1 MKIKQKLIVSYV
13 SIVIFSILV
22 VSIPLFSLQLK
33 ELESQLHKNSEAQL
47 NIARLSIDSFFDLP
61 SRIVRD
67 TAPFVNKG
75 NLDLETT
82 QKELQKMIDGHS
94 ALACL
99 YFADDK
105 NIWDGGMFYSSDE
118 WIPDNTYDKLT
129 RDWFVEAKNT
139 SDVAITEPYVDKDTG
154 DLVNTV
160 SYAIYGNDG
169 KFVGVSGIDIH
180 LTELNGIIEHIKLTK
195 GGQAF
200 ILDKDGNY
208 ITNDSLDKIL
218 SANFFKEY
226 KELAGYKNQMGKE
239 TVVNMNAG
247 SGYYFMSTKI
257 VDSKGW
263 IFVTVGKQAEL
274 YASINKGV
282 VIFITIGIVTLI
294 ASILI
299 SLFISSTLVKPII
312 AVDSSV
318 NEIASGNADLTKRLE
333 VVSKD
338 EVGSLG
344 KGFNKFVEKLQAI
357 ISQIQGSKAELGSI
371 EQELSG
377 SVLDASSSITEILSN
392 IEGIGTQISN
402 QINAVSQT
410 SSAVTEIAENINS
423 LENMIQKQA
432 DGVESAS
439 TAVEE
444 MIGNIRSVNNSV
456 EKMAESFEKLQES
469 SANGIEQQ
477 YVVDKQIS
485 EVAVQSKTLQDANQA
500 IANIARQTNLLAM
513 NAAIEA
519 AHAGEAG
526 KGFAVVADE
535 IRKLSETS
543 SEQSKK
549 IGMELGVIVET
560 INGVVAA
567 SSKSKQNF
575 NDVSN
580 LITDTDELVHQIR
593 TAMEEQQEGSKQI
606 LESLKL
612 MNDSTSEVKTAGQE
626 MKAGNQMILSEI
638 QHLQNTTAVIKDSM
652 SEMSAGAKDMNKTSA
667 SLSDITGK
675 VHYSIQKI
683 GAQIDQFKA

>member
-1 MKIKQKLIVSYV
+1 MKIKHKLMLSYV

-22 VSIPLFSLQLK
+22 VSIPLFSIQIK
-33 ELESQLHKNSEAQL
+33 ELESQLQKNSEAQL
-47 NIARLSIDSFFDLP
+47 SIARLSIDSFFDVP
-61 SRIVRD
+61 SRIERD
-67 TAPFVNKG
+67 TEPFVNKG
-75 NLDLETT
+75 NLVLETT
-82 QKELQKMIDGHS
+82 QKELQRMIDGNS

-99 YFADDK
+99 YYADNK

-118 WIPDNTYDKLT
+118 WIPDNSYDKLT
-129 RDWFVEAKNT
+129 RDWFVAAQKT
-139 SDVAITEPYVDKDTG
+139 SGVAITDPYVDEDTH

-160 SYAIYGNDG
+160 CSAIYGTDG
-169 KFVGVSGIDIH
+169 AFIGVSGIDIH

-195 GGQAF
+195 GGQSF

-218 SANFFKEY
+218 SANFFTEY
-226 KELAGYKNQMGKE
+226 KELADYKNQMGKE
-239 TVVNMNAG
+239 TVVNTKAG
-247 SGYYFMSTKI
+247 NGYYFMSTKI

-263 IFVTVGKQAEL
+263 IFVTVGKQSEL
-274 YASINKGV
+274 YASINRAI
-282 VIFITIGIVTLI
+282 VIFLTIAIVTLVL
-294 ASILI
+294 AILI
-299 SLFISSTLVKPII
+299 SLLISSTLVKPIV

-333 VVSKD
+333 ILSKD
-338 EVGSLG
+338 EIGSLG
-344 KGFNKFVEKLQAI
+344 KGFNKFVAKLQGI
-357 ISQIQGSKAELGSI
+357 ISQIQDSKNELGGI
-371 EQELSG
+371 EQELSN
-377 SVLDASSSITEILSN
+377 SVHDASSSITEILSN
-392 IEGIGTQISN
+392 IDGIGTQINN
-402 QINAVSQT
+402 QFNAVSQT
-410 SSAVTEIAENINS
+410 SAAVTEIAENINS
-423 LENMIQKQA
+423 LETMIQNQA
-432 DGVESAS
+432 DGVASAS

-444 MIGNIRSVNNSV
+444 MIGNISSVNNSV
-456 EKMAESFEKLQES
+456 EKMADSFEKLQTS
-469 SANGIEQQ
+469 SASGIEQQ
-477 YVVDKQIS
+477 LLVDKQVS
-485 EVAVQSKTLQDANQA
+485 EVSVQSKILQDANQA

-543 SEQSKK
+543 SDQSKK
-549 IGMELGVIVET
+549 IGMELGSIVET
-560 INGVVAA
+560 INRVVDA

-580 LITDTDELVHQIR
+580 LITDTDQLVHQIR

-612 MNDSTSEVKTAGQE
+612 MNDSTSEVKNAGQE

-638 QHLQNTTAVIKDSM
+638 QHLQNTTAVIRESM
-652 SEMSAGAKDMNKTSA
+652 GEMSAGAKDMNRTSA
-667 SLSDITGK
+667 GLSDISGK

-683 GAQIDQFKA
+683 GAEIDQFKA